1 MFYSKKC
8 EVFTCGSYD
17 IKAYSDMY
25 YDCLGEEEYH
35 YFCDE
40 HACQLYCP
48 IHADGRRW
56 CEVASCNNYANT
68 YTRTTYSCLKEGD
81 YHFFCDFHSQF
92 VNCQLHTAGFKR

>member
-8 EVFTCGSYD
+8 EVLTCGSYD

-48 IHADGRRW
+48 IHADGEDGVKW
-56 CEVASCNNYANT
+56 QAVTTMLTNT
-68 YTRTTYSCLKEGD
+68 QE
-81 YHFFCDFHSQF
+81 QP
-92 VNCQLHTAGFKR
+92 TAV